1 MKDDTIKKRAFGAFL
16 SVMVS
21 YFIPSMLQAS
31 VGTAMP
37 QILNDIGGMSMYWW
51 VFDAFTLSMALVIP
65 IFGKLSD
72 IFGRKYLYITGL
84 VIFIVASFFGGISH
98 NIYWLIGASA
108 AQGVGGGAILAI
120 GPAII
125 GDYFPSKERGKYQ
138 GFVGGVLAVA
148 SVLGPLLSGYLVGT
162 VGWRWVFFINIP
174 IGLGAILMD
183 FIFLSKTSPNTDKN
197 ATIDYRG
204 ITTLSVMLFSM
215 LLGFTYVSI
224 DNTWFERQTLALF
237 FLSAIFFFIF
247 YRVEHRQKNPVID
260 FKLFGNEVF
269 SIFNIL
275 SFLTEFAMY
284 GSFIYIPL
292 FVEAVQ
298 GKTALNTGVILA
310 PMMLSAILTSIISG
324 IYFSKTGKYKLITI
338 TGIILMAYGLYRMS
352 YLTPSSSDMTLYLDM
367 MIIGLGMGLELS
379 IPFSVLQG
387 VVSKKELGVALSSE
401 RFFNSVGGVVGAAV
415 IGTVVNTYYEDKI
428 STLPKILNYVMPKE
442 FLQWMNNPQL
452 LMEKQRI
459 ISSSPI
465 FARSTLESL
474 LNEMTNWFSQAINNA
489 FFIAF
494 LVMASAAVVA
504 IFLKRVKITN

>member
-1 MKDDTIKKRAFGAFL
+1 MAKKRAFGAFL

-37 QILNDIGGMSMYWW
+37 QILNDIGGMSLYWW
-51 VFDAFTLSMALVIP
+51 VFDAFTLTMAMVIP

-72 IFGRKYLYITGL
+72 IFGRKYLYIIGL
-84 VIFIVASFFGGISH
+84 TVFIISSFFGGISQT
-98 NIYWLIGASA
+98 IYWLIGASA
-108 AQGVGGGAILAI
+108 AQGVGAGMILAI

-125 GDYFPSKERGKYQ
+125 GDYFPSRERGKYQ
-138 GFVGGVLAVA
+138 GFIGADLAIA
-148 SVLGPLLSGYLVGT
+148 SVIGPLLSGYVVGT
-162 VGWRWVFFINIP
+162 IGWRWVFFMNIP
-174 IGLGAILMD
+174 IGLVAILMN
-183 FIFLSKTSPNTDKN
+183 FIFLSKVSPNVDKN
-197 ATIDYRG
+197 ATVDYRG

-224 DNTWFERQTLALF
+224 DNTWFERKTLILF
-237 FLSAIFFFIF
+237 FISAIFFFIF
-247 YRVEHRQKNPVID
+247 YRVELRQKDPVIE
-260 FKLFGNEVF
+260 FKLFKNEIF

-310 PMMLSAILTSIISG
+310 PMMLSAISTSIISG
-324 IYFSKTGKYKLITI
+324 IYFSKTGKYKLFII

-352 YLTPSSSDMTLYLDM
+352 YLTPSSSDLALYIDM
-367 MIIGLGMGLELS
+367 IIIGLGMGLELS

-387 VVSKKELGVALSSE
+387 VVSQKELGVALSSE
-401 RFFNSVGGVVGAAV
+401 RFFNSVGGVIGAAV
-415 IGTVVNTYYEDKI
+415 LGTSVNTYYMTKI

-452 LMEKQRI
+452 LMQKQRI
-459 ISSSPI
+459 ISSAPI
-465 FARSTLESL
+465 IARSTLETL
-474 LNEMTNWFSQAINNA
+474 LNEMTNWFSQAIDNA
-489 FFIAF
+489 FFIAA
-494 LVMASAAVVA
+494 LVMLFTVVVA
-504 IFLKRVKITN
+504 IFLKRIKITN